1 MESAA
6 ISAPLT
12 ALAEHWP
19 EGLRLEIIQSNLANA
34 QVLLPTNL
42 IEPALKR
49 GRITFTWRNLR
60 PLIKPTPPPASIHD
74 GIELELPLSV
84 IAPLFFA
91 GQKTGVPAAI
101 LDAASG

>member
-1 MESAA
+1 MDPAT

-19 EGLRLEIIQSNLANA
+19 EGLRLEIIQSDLAYA
-34 QVLLPTNL
+34 QVSLPMNL

-49 GRITFTWRNLR
+49 GRITFTWRSLR
-60 PLIKPTPPPASIHD
+60 PLIKPTPPPASVHD

-84 IAPLFFA
+84 VAPLFFTRQKGAPRFQTSGAAA
-91 GQKTGVPAAI
+91 G
-101 LDAASG
+101 